1 MPNMTRLLTSPTTK
15 NYGFKRD
22 KGEEKKQKKEG
33 KKDEENSKMQGDL
46 RIKLT

>member
-33 KKDEENSKMQGDL
+33 KKTKKIVKCREILGLN
-46 RIKLT
+46 